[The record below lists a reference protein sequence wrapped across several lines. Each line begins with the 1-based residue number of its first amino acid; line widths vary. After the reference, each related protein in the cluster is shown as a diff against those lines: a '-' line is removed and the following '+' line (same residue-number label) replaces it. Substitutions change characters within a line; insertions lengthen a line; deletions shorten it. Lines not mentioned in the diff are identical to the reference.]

1 MRVNCPIGA
10 IIPLLLHSSFPVIH
24 KVGIFVSL
32 KFENKSDTVISH
44 INFNS
49 KCHDKCEFAL
59 NLIQLVTI
67 FNLFPLEVVQ

>member
-1 MRVNCPIGA
+1 M
-10 IIPLLLHSSFPVIH
+10 
-24 KVGIFVSL
+24 SL
-32 KFENKSDTVISH
+32 NFENKSDTFISD